1 MRKQKDIKHYSSF
14 VSLQLYLYRFTVYIN
29 KYIHTHRALF
39 ILMKLSTSPV
49 QFLTLEKSKDLSA
62 RKVWPIFSNVCY
74 CRMVYLIRYSK
85 YNNLRFNRELI
96 ILVQRWMKQYFGAS
110 SYLYILLE
118 SWYFLNKIKGIS
130 V

>member
-1 MRKQKDIKHYSSF
+1 MRKQKDIKHYSDLLFLS
-14 VSLQLYLYRFTVYIN
+14 SYICIDLLFILIN
-29 KYIHTHRALF
+29 IYTHRALF
-39 ILMKLSTSPV
+39 ILIKLSTSPV
-49 QFLTLEKSKDLSA
+49 QFLTLEKSKYLSA
-62 RKVWPIFSNVCY
+62 RKVWPIFSNICY